1 MLVVLT
7 STLYHQHGHLMNTPW
22 ERCFDVSQLNVIIS
36 FLFSCRQ
43 QMGLRSSD
51 VIILKSVLPWLHDR
65 ITTAISRFDS
75 VPGFHV
81 KCGDFDRQSILSESY
96 CQNGPTLDDTSQGN

>member
-1 MLVVLT
+1 
-7 STLYHQHGHLMNTPW
+7 MNTPW

-81 KCGDFDRQSILSESY
+81 KCGEFDRQSILSESY